1 MYDCWRRYSKHAWVA
16 WLPLLFVG
24 AMLFWTVALGLGG
37 LSLVAFSALS
47 ADCHRSAMAGP
58 GASPTVTEPMPGVS
72 ASGYGI
78 IVRLEESADPQDVA
92 ALRPGVPS
100 IEADDAVEVVLEDAV
115 EDVNDNAGAAP
126 PALVEYR

>member
-37 LSLVAFSALS
+37 LSLVAVSALS
-47 ADCHRSAMAGP
+47 GECHRSAAVGP
-58 GASPTVTEPMPGVS
+58 GAAPTVTEPMPGSS

-78 IVRLEESADPQDVA
+78 VVRLEESADPQDVD

-100 IEADDAVEVVLEDAV
+100 IEADDAVEVLLEDAI
-115 EDVNDNAGAAP
+115 EDVDDNAGAAP
-126 PALVEYR
+126 PAAVEYR